1 MKLFAAQFSPVSIIS
16 RALDPNTLRSNV
28 FPNTLS
34 LLPSVS
40 VKADVSKPQKRRGK
54 IIVVHV

>member
-1 MKLFAAQFSPVSIIS
+1 MKFFAAQFSPVSVTS
-16 RALDPNTLRSNV
+16 QLLDPNTV

-40 VKADVSKPQKRRGK
+40 VKADVSKPQERRGK